1 MIRVI
6 TASNTNNHS
15 DFGGTPYRLIEEIKK
30 FGRLASGVNLRRP
43 PVYHIVKFLWV
54 ICRIMLCRKPRGF
67 QFSSTA
73 IRMRR
78 HFLNSQIKDN
88 DSIISF
94 FQICTH
100 RRAKVIFLIDCTLK
114 YLFESYPELS
124 QVPNSDREAAIE
136 REKESYKKANHIFC
150 KSTKCVDQVIN
161 DYGIP
166 QTKVSLI
173 PWVANFEMELKPEI
187 LERRV
192 DSSKAALNLL
202 FVGKDSYR
210 KGLDKVLRFQS
221 SMDLLG
227 IPTTLHVIGLEGS
240 GNYNPNVIY
249 HGYLPK
255 DSIEFSEIFEQSHL
269 GFLVSRSEALGI
281 AALEYQAAGI
291 PTVLSG
297 VDGMLSTVRTST
309 CLLDSSDDLEST
321 VKLVYNLIVTGAYQ
335 QFLAQAFEEAVKARN
350 WSSISEKVVN
360 EIES

>member
-6 TASNTNNHS
+6 TASNTNNRS

-30 FGRLASGVNLRRP
+30 SGRLASGVNLRRP
-43 PVYHIVKFLWV
+43 PAYHITKFLWA
-54 ICRIMLCRKPRGF
+54 ICRIILFRKPRGF

-73 IRMRR
+73 IIMRKF
-78 HFLNSQIKDN
+78 FLNSYVKDN

-100 RRAKVIFLIDCTLK
+100 RKAKVIFVVDCTLK
-114 YLFESYPELS
+114 YLFQSYPEVS
-124 QVPNSDREAAIE
+124 QVSNSDRDAAIE
-136 REKESYKKANHIFC
+136 REKESYKEAHHIFC

-161 DYGIP
+161 DYGISEA
-166 QTKVSLI
+166 KVSLL
-173 PWVANFEMELKPEI
+173 PWMANFEMDLRPEI
-187 LERRV
+187 LESRV
-192 DSSKAALNLL
+192 ESYKAGLNLL

-210 KGLDKVLRFQS
+210 KGLDKILKFQS
-221 SMDLLG
+221 SMEILG
-227 IPTTLHVIGLEGS
+227 NPTTLHIIGLEGDD
-240 GNYNPNVIY
+240 NYKPNVIY
-249 HGYLPK
+249 HGFLPPN
-255 DSIEFSEIFEQSHL
+255 SIEFSEIFEQSHL

-309 CLLDSSDDLEST
+309 CLLDSSDDLEPT
-321 VKLVYNLIVTGAYQ
+321 VKLVHELIMTGSYQ
-335 QFLAQAFEEAVKARN
+335 QFLTQAFEEAEKARE
-350 WSSISEKVVN
+350 WISISKKVVN